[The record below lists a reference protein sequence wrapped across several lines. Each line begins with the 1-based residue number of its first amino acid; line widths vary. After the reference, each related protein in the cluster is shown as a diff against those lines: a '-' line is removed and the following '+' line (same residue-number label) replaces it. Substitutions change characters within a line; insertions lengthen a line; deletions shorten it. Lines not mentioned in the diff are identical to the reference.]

1 MMENKVVSQCPQSER
16 EDRADWWKH
25 GLQVSTEGDRLE
37 GDILPSSGTN
47 LWLLVHRTTELY
59 LTWGHRQRVWEPWGH

>member
-1 MMENKVVSQCPQSER
+1 MVSQCPQSER

-37 GDILPSSGTN
+37 EDILPSSGGTIEPN
-47 LWLLVHRTTELY
+47 TE
-59 LTWGHRQRVWEPWGH
+59 TKH